1 MTSSN
6 SRSLR
11 IAISGASGLIGSHVM
26 THLRDQG
33 HTVLPLVRTRPKAG
47 EDAIYW
53 SVDAGEI
60 DTDALEGLDVVIHL
74 AGEPL
79 ATSRWTEAKK
89 KAILESRT
97 KGTALIANA
106 LANLKKKPALFIS
119 ASAVG
124 YYGSRGDTWVDE
136 ESEPGEGFLAEVC
149 HAWEQASEPARTAGI
164 RVVNTRI
171 GIVWASKGGALE
183 KMLPLFKLGVG
194 GRLGEGDQYMS
205 WIGITDVSE
214 AISFIID
221 NEELAGPVN
230 LCAPEPATNAEL
242 TKSLGDVLNRPT
254 IFPVP
259 AFALRL
265 AMGKELA
272 EEALLGG
279 QRVRPTRLIEAGYT
293 FRHPQLEASLRHV
306 LDRE

>member
-1 MTSSN
+1 
-6 SRSLR
+6 
-11 IAISGASGLIGSHVM
+11 
-26 THLRDQG
+26 
-33 HTVLPLVRTRPKAG
+33 VRTRPKPG
-47 EDAIYW
+47 EPAIYW
-53 SVDAGEI
+53 SVDTGEI
-60 DTDALEGLDVVIHL
+60 DTQALEGLDVVIHL

-79 ATSRWTEAKK
+79 ATARWTDAKK
-89 KAILESRT
+89 EAILQIRK
-97 KGTALIANA
+97 KGTELLANA
-106 LANLKKKPALFIS
+106 LATLKHKPALFIS

-124 YYGSRGDTWVDE
+124 YYGSTGDAWVDE
-136 ESEPGEGFLAEVC
+136 ESALGEGFLAEVC
-149 HAWEQASEPARTAGI
+149 QAWEQASEPARAAGI
-164 RVVNTRI
+164 RLVNARI
-171 GIVWASKGGALE
+171 GIVWASTGGALE

-194 GRLGEGDQYMS
+194 GRLGPGDQYMS

-221 NEELAGPVN
+221 HEELAGPVN
-230 LCAPEPATNAEL
+230 ICAPEPATNAEL
-242 TKSLGDVLNRPT
+242 TKRLGEVLNRPT

-279 QRVRPTRLIEAGYT
+279 QRVRPRRLIEAGYT
-293 FRHPQLEASLRHV
+293 FRFPELEACLRHV